1 MTDVGHLR
9 ALAFVAKLASGCS
22 DALGD
27 ALLSVIL
34 HGSLTLDAFT
44 PGRSDIDLLVVVG
57 EPLRVDQLAAL
68 LESVDQLH
76 MAAPTRVDLRVVT
89 RETTGSPTPAPVME
103 VAFTLRPGRTPE
115 IATRIDEPDLL
126 AEFAIARA
134 HGRSILGCAPEA
146 VIARVPAQWLLDVG
160 DRQLAAWQ
168 GLTDDAKH
176 AELMLLTA
184 CRIWRFAE
192 EGVHCSK
199 AAAGHWALERDP
211 SLVAVADA
219 LHQRTGEPSV
229 PIAEDDIARVLELVR
244 LQLSLAPAHG

>member
-22 DALGD
+22 HALGD
-27 ALLSVIL
+27 ALLFVIL

-68 LESVDQLH
+68 LEAVDQLH

-89 RETTGSPTPAPVME
+89 RETAGSPTPAPVME
-103 VAFTLRPGRTPE
+103 IALTLRPGRTPE
-115 IATRIDEPDLL
+115 IATRIVEPDLL

-134 HGRSILGCAPEA
+134 HGRSILRCAPES
-146 VIARVPAQWLLDVG
+146 VITRVPAQWLLQVG

-168 GLTDDAKH
+168 GL
-176 AELMLLTA
+176 
-184 CRIWRFAE
+184 
-192 EGVHCSK
+192 
-199 AAAGHWALERDP
+199 
-211 SLVAVADA
+211 
-219 LHQRTGEPSV
+219 EPHR
-229 PIAEDDIARVLELVR
+229 PRRPARMRVLA
-244 LQLSLAPAHG
+244 QDW